1 MEYILI
7 KVSSSLYNAGK
18 IMSCVN
24 VVEDSVVTAIE
35 DMIKHSVS
43 NIVYDQVYYLILDE
57 VSDSLE
63 CL

>member
-7 KVSSSLYNAGK
+7 KVSSNLYNAGK

-24 VVEDSVVTAIE
+24 VVEDSVVTIIREMIE
-35 DMIKHSVS
+35 SSVS

>member
-24 VVEDSVVTAIE
+24 VVEDLVVIIIE
-35 DMIKHSVS
+35 DIIEYSVS
-43 NIVYDQVYYLILDE
+43 NIVYDQVYYLILNE
-57 VSDSLE
+57 VRNS
-63 CL
+63 

>member
-24 VVEDSVVTAIE
+24 VVEDLVVIIIEDIIE
-35 DMIKHSVS
+35 DMIEYSVS
-43 NIVYDQVYYLILDE
+43 NIVYDQV
-57 VSDSLE
+57 
-63 CL
+63 